1 MEDTTP
7 LDAKGTD
14 WLMWLAKAEDRAL
27 EFAERQ
33 IREEAEKPA
42 PRLRPR
48 RVRKPIA

>member
-1 MEDTTP
+1 MDNET
-7 LDAKGTD
+7 LDQKGRD
-14 WLMWLAKAEDRAL
+14 WLMWLAQAEDRAL
-27 EFAERQ
+27 GFAKRQ